1 MTQQQKQA
9 KKKMEKEKKDIT
21 EAYNRRAKQYRELS
35 LHEPVYVQ
43 LDPSHAQ
50 WQQATITRT
59 PNEEQPRSYE
69 VQLPSGAT
77 YSRSRKFIRPDQ
89 SKPLVPSKM
98 LHLLSQGDQRD
109 HDVLLTDSI
118 TADLVAPIDY
128 MAVYISWTLFLL

>member
-43 LDPSHAQ
+43 LDPNHAQ
-50 WQQATITRT
+50 WQQATITRA

-77 YSRSRKFIRPDQ
+77 YSRNRKFIRPDLKQ
-89 SKPLVPSKM
+89 PE
-98 LHLLSQGDQRD
+98 H
-109 HDVLLTDSI
+109 
-118 TADLVAPIDY
+118 APGSEQEATSTEPRRSTRPRCAPDRLNY
-128 MAVYISWTLFLL
+128 SRPGGTN